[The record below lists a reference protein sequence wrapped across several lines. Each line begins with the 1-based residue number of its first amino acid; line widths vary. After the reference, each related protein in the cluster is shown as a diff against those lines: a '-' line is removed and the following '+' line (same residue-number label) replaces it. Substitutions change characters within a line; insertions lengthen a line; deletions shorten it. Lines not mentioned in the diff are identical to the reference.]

1 MEPTYNV
8 PGFTPLVDRHAG
20 SKPLKCFRTARHL
33 PCLSNCEYVRPTLNV
48 PLKQWEPGGGYR
60 LLNLAPPEADS
71 DSLFLVAAFSGGGVR
86 ASALGYGVLQEL
98 ARQEITWQGRS
109 ACWTNSMSSL
119 HCQAV
124 PFLDRLVRT
133 ASDLILHDAEFQ
145 RLMSD
150 IQEK

>member
-1 MEPTYNV
+1 M
-8 PGFTPLVDRHAG
+8 
-20 SKPLKCFRTARHL
+20 
-33 PCLSNCEYVRPTLNV
+33 
-48 PLKQWEPGGGYR
+48 
-60 LLNLAPPEADS
+60 
-71 DSLFLVAAFSGGGVR
+71 R